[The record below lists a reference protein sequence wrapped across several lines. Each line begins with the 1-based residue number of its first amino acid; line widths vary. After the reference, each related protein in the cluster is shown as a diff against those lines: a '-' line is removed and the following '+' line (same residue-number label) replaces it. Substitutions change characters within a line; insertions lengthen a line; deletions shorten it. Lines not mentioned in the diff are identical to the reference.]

1 MDKMTK
7 LEMIAEV
14 LKLKNKDR
22 IILKEENNEE
32 VIYKY
37 TIKKDLSID
46 LKLDKSGVRIVGY
59 GSHISFKKCCNAH
72 YQNIDEFLDD
82 IIYAILENTI
92 TYFKIENLKGEE

>member
-1 MDKMTK
+1 MTK

-14 LKLKNKDR
+14 LKLKNKDI

-46 LKLDKSGVRIVGY
+46 LKLDKSGVRAFGY
-59 GSHISFKKCCNAH
+59 GGHTNFGKCCNAS
-72 YQNIDEFLDD
+72 YKNIDEFLDD
-82 IIYAILENTI
+82 IIIAILENTI
-92 TYFKIENLKGEE
+92 TYFKIVKGEE